1 MKKFKSVLAM
11 LLALIMLLSCVASAF
26 AATDKTG
33 AEDIAETEKPAATL
47 RQLKGYKSESFL
59 RSNSYKYA
67 ADETVR
73 AIVILSGDPEAD
85 IAERGTERAVSQR
98 TKLMRQHESV
108 RKSMSGIKYEL
119 AHEFTALTNGFSCD
133 VAYGDLD
140 QIAALDGV
148 EAVYIAN
155 RYASPELV
163 KEKETRMAS
172 SNAFFTGI
180 DDSYSYYGADGTGM
194 VIAVL
199 DTGLN
204 TTHEAFADADGNCAN
219 YGVLTEG
226 DISAAAAPGV
236 YINAKV
242 PFAYDYADLDND
254 VTDYEGHGTHVSGIA
269 TGCAY
274 DEGEGAYTFLGAA
287 SGAQLVS
294 MKIFHDDE
302 PGTSSDIYFAAL
314 EDAYRL
320 GVDVVNMSIGSQNGF
335 TYDSE
340 LETVVFGNIY
350 RRLANSGIVMSV
362 AAGNEY
368 SMAENSAMGYIGPE
382 YQDYGTVASPATY
395 EGNVSVASVENYL
408 YLSYILT
415 TDAGSFAYT
424 DSSDNALWLSTF
436 GGKTADYVIVPDPED
451 PSSISY
457 GYEEDYDGVD
467 VAGKIAVI
475 QRGDITFE
483 EKVEFAANA
492 GAIGCIVVNNQPGTI
507 SMAIETFEIPAVSVE
522 QSAADALI
530 GASEYKV
537 ETPDEKQYVENA
549 NAGLMSDF
557 SNWGTSPMLTLDPA
571 VTSVGGMIYSSM
583 NTGDADYDVLS
594 GTSMATPNFAGTI
607 ATVMQYLGEVY
618 GLEKKD
624 RADAALALL
633 ESTAEILYDEYG
645 YPYSPRKQGAGLAN
659 ACYALDTMDM
669 SGYILN
675 PLQELGDDAKR
686 TGHYTFTAE
695 IRNDSTYD
703 LFYLPETYLMYD
715 YVYDYY
721 EGTEDEPLY
730 INDLSSD
737 YLYYGNEGYAEVTY
751 EIGGADV
758 ADGFTLAAGESA
770 SVQVD
775 ILLDADIMDYF
786 DEQFVNGNYVE
797 GYVIFNDIETDEG
810 ELVYF
815 DEEDNAYKLD
825 EVGAYLLDGETYE
838 PILDGG
844 ERTYYEGDAEDLGLY
859 VYSSTHATLLAYY
872 GDWTDGDV
880 LESCDFRDLI
890 DAEYFV
896 NTEVADEDG
905 YTYADYGY
913 TGADLLEFYTSP
925 NMAYSAI
932 MFFGEPYDLVWYLG
946 DNLYDYVAFYE
957 EHVSITTDAAD
968 GDGYYANGFYLE
980 PYQLRNCRNLIM
992 TIMNAETGE
1001 VYFVDN
1007 TEYLPKS
1014 FYDEEGGAWMPMGAF
1029 YWDGTDA
1036 DGEFVPSGTVVNV
1049 NFDAVLPYEHA
1060 NDKDGWEGTL
1070 LENVWNFNI
1079 LVDSTAPVIESAE
1092 FDKGA
1097 QTVTV
1102 TASDESYLANIVIG
1116 YPTYDEEWEE
1126 YTYEDYDWVSLSSD
1140 EAGAS
1145 FTATF
1150 DVSELVEAGFEDICV
1165 SVLDYATNV
1174 SETYVALN
1182 ACDHTNTEIRDA
1194 VAAGCETEGYSG
1206 DTYCADCGEFLFAGE
1221 TIEPTGHHFDTGV
1234 ISKQPTCTEEG
1245 ERTHLCPGCG
1255 SIYTTVIAAYGHAF
1269 GEWTVTKPATATTKG
1284 EESRAC
1290 ANCETVETRE
1300 IPAKGYSKC
1309 YVESFTD
1316 CPDKWYHEA
1325 IDFVVEAGLMDG
1337 TGLKTFAP
1345 KSSMTRAMI
1354 VTVLYRMESSPEVT
1368 ALSSFKDVAK
1378 DAWYAE
1384 AVSWAQDTGVV
1395 TGYSD
1400 DKFGPEDNVTREQ
1413 IATILWRYENRPES
1427 TADLSE
1433 FKDADKISAYAE
1445 DAMNWA
1451 VAEGILN
1458 GDNGNLKPK
1467 DNATRAEFACMIMR
1481 YFGGSYECES
1491 MKNWD
1496 K

>member
-33 AEDIAETEKPAATL
+33 AEDIAETEKPAATI

-85 IAERGTERAVSQR
+85 VAERGTQRAINQR
-98 TKLMRQHESV
+98 SRLLKQHEGV
-108 RKSMSGIKYEL
+108 RKGMSGIKYEL

-180 DDSYSYYGADGTGM
+180 DDTYSYYGADGTGM

-204 TTHEAFADADGNCAN
+204 TTHEAFADADGNCAT
-219 YGVLTEG
+219 YGVLTKE
-226 DISAAAAPGV
+226 DISVAAAPGV

-242 PFAYDYADLDND
+242 PFAYDYADLDKD
-254 VTDYEGHGTHVSGIA
+254 VTDHDGHGTHVSGIA
-269 TGCAY
+269 TGCTY
-274 DEGEGAYTFLGAA
+274 DAAEGAYTFLGAA
-287 SGAQLVS
+287 SGAQLVN

-302 PGTSSDIYFAAL
+302 GGTSSDIYFAAL

-350 RRLANSGIVMSV
+350 LRLANSGIVLSV
-362 AAGNEY
+362 AGGNEY

-382 YQDYGTVASPATY
+382 YQDYGTVGSPATY

-408 YLSYILT
+408 YPSYVLT
-415 TDAGSFAYT
+415 TDAGSFGYT
-424 DSSDNALWLSTF
+424 DSSEDGLWLRTF
-436 GGKTADYVIVPDPED
+436 GGKTVDYIVVPDSED
-451 PSSISY
+451 PTAISC

-507 SMAIETFEIPAVSVE
+507 SMAIETFEIPAVSTE
-522 QSAADALI
+522 MSAADYFLN
-530 GASEYKV
+530 ASETKV
-537 ETPDEKQYVENA
+537 ETSTEKEYIENA

-571 VTSVGGMIYSSM
+571 ITSVGGQVYSSVQ
-583 NTGDADYDVLS
+583 TGDTDYDVYS

-669 SGYILN
+669 SGYILD
-675 PLQELGDDAKR
+675 PLQELGDDAAR

-730 INDLSSD
+730 INSLTSD
-737 YLYYGNEGYAEVTY
+737 YIYLGDFGYATVTY
-751 EIGGADV
+751 EIDGSDV
-758 ADGFTLAAGESA
+758 SDGFTLNAGDST
-770 SVQVD
+770 SVKVD
-775 ILLDADIMDYF
+775 IQLDADIMDYF

-844 ERTYYEGDAEDLGLY
+844 EKTYYEGDAEDLGLY

-946 DNLYDYVAFYE
+946 DNLYDYVPFYE
-957 EHVSITTDAAD
+957 EHVSITTDDTDA
-968 GDGYYANGFYLE
+968 DGYYANGFYLE

-992 TIMNAETGE
+992 TVTDAETGE
-1001 VYFVDN
+1001 VYFTDD
-1007 TEYLPKS
+1007 TEYLPKAY
-1014 FYDEEGGAWMPMGAF
+1014 FDEENGAWGASGAF

-1036 DGEFVPSGTVVNV
+1036 DGEYVPSGTVVNV
-1049 NFDAVLPYEHA
+1049 NFDAVLPYSS
-1060 NDKDGWEGTL
+1060 DSKDGTL
-1070 LENVWNFNI
+1070 VENVWNFNV

-1092 FDKGA
+1092 FDKAA

-1102 TASDESYLANIVIG
+1102 TASDENYLANIVIG

-1126 YTYEDYDWVSLSSD
+1126 YTYEDYDWVSFSSD

-1150 DVSELVEAGFEDICV
+1150 DVSELIDEGFEEICV
-1165 SVLDYATNV
+1165 SALDYATNV
-1174 SETYVALN
+1174 TEAYVEIN
-1182 ACDHTNTEIRDA
+1182 PCDHSNTEIRDA
-1194 VAAGCETEGYSG
+1194 VPAGCETEGYSG
-1206 DTYCADCGEFLFAGE
+1206 DTYCADCGELLAAGKV
-1221 TIEPTGHHFDTGV
+1221 TEPTGHHYDTGV
-1234 ISKQPTCTEEG
+1234 ISKQPTCTEAG
-1245 ERTHLCPGCG
+1245 ERTYCCPGCG
-1255 SIYTTVIAAYGHAF
+1255 STYTTVIAAYGHTF
-1269 GEWTVTKPATATTKG
+1269 GEWVVTKPATATMKG
-1284 EESRAC
+1284 EETRT
-1290 ANCETVETRE
+1290 CEDCGETETRE
-1300 IPAKGYSKC
+1300 IAPTGYSKC
-1309 YVESFTD
+1309 YVKSFND
-1316 CPDKWYHEA
+1316 CPEKWYHEA

-1337 TGLKTFAP
+1337 TGLKTFDP
-1345 KSSMTRAMI
+1345 KGSMTRAMI
-1354 VTVLYRMESSPEVT
+1354 VTVLYRMEGSPKIT
-1368 ALSSFKDVAK
+1368 ALSSFKDVAEN
-1378 DAWYAE
+1378 AWYAE

-1395 TGYSD
+1395 LGYSA
-1400 DKFGPEDNVTREQ
+1400 DKFAPNDNVTREQ

-1427 TADLSE
+1427 EADLSE
-1433 FKDADKISAYAE
+1433 FKDADKISKYAE

-1451 VAEGILN
+1451 VAEGILKGSN
-1458 GDNGNLKPK
+1458 GKLKPT
-1467 DNATRAEFACMIMR
+1467 DFATRAEFACMVMR
-1481 YFGGSYECES
+1481 YLGGSYECES

>member
-33 AEDIAETEKPAATL
+33 AEDIAETEKPAATI

-85 IAERGTERAVSQR
+85 VAERGTQRAINQR
-98 TKLMRQHESV
+98 SRLLKQHEGV
-108 RKSMSGIKYEL
+108 RKGMSGIKYEL

-180 DDSYSYYGADGTGM
+180 DDTYSYYGADGTGM

-204 TTHEAFADADGNCAN
+204 TTHEAFADADGNCAT
-219 YGVLTEG
+219 YGVLTKE

-242 PFAYDYADLDND
+242 PFAYDYADLDKD
-254 VTDYEGHGTHVSGIA
+254 VTDHNGHGTHVSGIA

-274 DEGEGAYTFLGAA
+274 DAAEGAYTFLGAA
-287 SGAQLVS
+287 SGAQLLS

-302 PGTSSDIYFAAL
+302 GGTSSDIYFAAL

-320 GVDVVNMSIGSQNGF
+320 GADVINMSIGSQNGF

-350 RRLANSGIVMSV
+350 LRLANSGIVLSV
-362 AAGNEY
+362 AGGNEY

-382 YQDYGTVASPATY
+382 YQDYGTIGSPATY
-395 EGNVSVASVENYL
+395 EGNVSVASLENYI
-408 YLSYILT
+408 YPSYVLI
-415 TDAGSFAYT
+415 TDAGSFGYT
-424 DSSDNALWLSTF
+424 DSSEDGLWMNTF
-436 GGKTADYVIVPDPED
+436 GGKTADYVVVPNPED
-451 PSSISY
+451 PTAISF
-457 GYEEDYDGVD
+457 GHEEDYDGVD

-492 GAIGCIVVNNQPGTI
+492 GAIGCIVINNDAGVI
-507 SMAIETFEIPAVSVE
+507 SMKIETFEIPAVSTE
-522 QSAADALI
+522 MSAADYFLN
-530 GASEYKV
+530 ASETKV
-537 ETPDEKQYVENA
+537 ETSTEKEYIENA

-571 VTSVGGMIYSSM
+571 ITSVGGQVYSSVQ
-583 NTGDADYDVLS
+583 TGDADYDVYS

-633 ESTAEILYDEYG
+633 ESTAEIRYDEYG

-659 ACYALDTMDM
+659 ACYALHTMDK

-686 TGHYTFTAE
+686 TGHYTFDLDLV
-695 IRNDSTYD
+695 NDSTWER
-703 LFYLPETYLMYD
+703 FYLPETYLMYD
-715 YVYDYY
+715 HVDDYY

-730 INDLSSD
+730 INDLRSD
-737 YLYYGNEGYAEVTY
+737 CLYYGNEGYAEVTY

-758 ADGFTLAAGESA
+758 ADGFTLNAGESV
-770 SVQVD
+770 SVKVD
-775 ILLDADIMDYF
+775 IRLDKEIMDYF
-786 DEQFVNGNYVE
+786 DEQFINGNYVE
-797 GYVIFNDIETDEG
+797 GYVIFNDIKTDEG

-844 ERTYYEGDAEDLGLY
+844 EKTYYEGDAEDLGLY

-872 GDWTDGDV
+872 GDWTDGDI
-880 LESCDFRDLI
+880 LEAADFRDLI

-896 NTEVADEDG
+896 NTTEADDEG

-932 MFFGEPYDLVWYLG
+932 MFFGEPYDRVWYLG
-946 DNLYDYVAFYE
+946 DNLFDYVPFYE

-992 TIMNAETGE
+992 
-1001 VYFVDN
+1001 
-1007 TEYLPKS
+1007 
-1014 FYDEEGGAWMPMGAF
+1014 
-1029 YWDGTDA
+1029 
-1036 DGEFVPSGTVVNV
+1036 
-1049 NFDAVLPYEHA
+1049 
-1060 NDKDGWEGTL
+1060 
-1070 LENVWNFNI
+1070 
-1079 LVDSTAPVIESAE
+1079 
-1092 FDKGA
+1092 
-1097 QTVTV
+1097 
-1102 TASDESYLANIVIG
+1102 
-1116 YPTYDEEWEE
+1116 
-1126 YTYEDYDWVSLSSD
+1126 
-1140 EAGAS
+1140 
-1145 FTATF
+1145 
-1150 DVSELVEAGFEDICV
+1150 
-1165 SVLDYATNV
+1165 
-1174 SETYVALN
+1174 
-1182 ACDHTNTEIRDA
+1182 
-1194 VAAGCETEGYSG
+1194 
-1206 DTYCADCGEFLFAGE
+1206 
-1221 TIEPTGHHFDTGV
+1221 
-1234 ISKQPTCTEEG
+1234 
-1245 ERTHLCPGCG
+1245 
-1255 SIYTTVIAAYGHAF
+1255 
-1269 GEWTVTKPATATTKG
+1269 
-1284 EESRAC
+1284 
-1290 ANCETVETRE
+1290 
-1300 IPAKGYSKC
+1300 
-1309 YVESFTD
+1309 
-1316 CPDKWYHEA
+1316 
-1325 IDFVVEAGLMDG
+1325 
-1337 TGLKTFAP
+1337 
-1345 KSSMTRAMI
+1345 
-1354 VTVLYRMESSPEVT
+1354 
-1368 ALSSFKDVAK
+1368 
-1378 DAWYAE
+1378 
-1384 AVSWAQDTGVV
+1384 
-1395 TGYSD
+1395 
-1400 DKFGPEDNVTREQ
+1400 
-1413 IATILWRYENRPES
+1413 
-1427 TADLSE
+1427 
-1433 FKDADKISAYAE
+1433 
-1445 DAMNWA
+1445 
-1451 VAEGILN
+1451 
-1458 GDNGNLKPK
+1458 
-1467 DNATRAEFACMIMR
+1467 
-1481 YFGGSYECES
+1481 
-1491 MKNWD
+1491 
-1496 K
+1496 

>member
-11 LLALIMLLSCVASAF
+11 LLALIMILSCVASAF

-33 AEDIAETEKPAATL
+33 AEDVAETEKPAATL
-47 RQLKGYKSESFL
+47 RQLKGYKSENFL

-85 IAERGTERAVSQR
+85 VAERGTERAVSQR

-119 AHEFTALTNGFSCD
+119 AYDLTALTNGFSCD

-140 QIAALDGV
+140 KIAALDGV

-155 RYASPELV
+155 HYAAPELV

-180 DDSYSYYGADGTGM
+180 DDSYRYYGVDGTGM

-219 YGVLTEG
+219 YGVLTEE
-226 DISAAAAPGV
+226 DISRAAAPGV

-242 PFAYDYADLDND
+242 PFAYDYADLDKD
-254 VTDYEGHGTHVSGIA
+254 VTDHNGHGTHVSGIA
-269 TGCAY
+269 TGCTY
-274 DEGEGAYTFLGAA
+274 DAAEGAYTFLGAA
-287 SGAQLVS
+287 SGAQLVN

-350 RRLANSGIVMSV
+350 LRLANSGIVLSV
-362 AAGNEY
+362 AGGNEY
-368 SMAENSAMGYIGPE
+368 SMAKNSAMGYIGPE
-382 YQDYGTVASPATY
+382 YQDYGTVGSPATY

-408 YLSYILT
+408 YPSYVLT
-415 TDAGSFAYT
+415 TDAGSFGYT
-424 DSSDNALWLSTF
+424 DSSEDGLWMNTF
-436 GGKTADYVIVPDPED
+436 GGKTADYVVVPNPED
-451 PSSISY
+451 PTAISF
-457 GYEEDYDGVD
+457 GHEEDYDGVD

-492 GAIGCIVVNNQPGTI
+492 GAIGCIVINNDAGVI
-507 SMAIETFEIPAVSVE
+507 SMKIETFEIPAVSTE
-522 QSAADALI
+522 MSAADYFLN
-530 GASEYKV
+530 ASETKV
-537 ETPDEKQYVENA
+537 ETSTEKEYIENA

-624 RADAALALL
+624 RADTAIALL
-633 ESTAEILYDEYG
+633 ESTAEILYDEYD

-669 SGYILN
+669 SGYILD
-675 PLQELGDDAKR
+675 PLQELGDDAAR

-715 YVYDYY
+715 YVYNYY

-737 YLYYGNEGYAEVTY
+737 YLYYGNEGYATVTY
-751 EIGGADV
+751 EIDGSDV
-758 ADGFTLAAGESA
+758 SDGFTLNAGDST
-770 SVQVD
+770 SVKVD
-775 ILLDADIMDYF
+775 IQLDADIMDYF

-797 GYVIFNDIETDEG
+797 GYVIFNDTENDEG

-815 DEEDNAYKLD
+815 DEEGNAYKFD
-825 EVGAYLLDGETYE
+825 EAGAYLVDAETYE

-844 ERTYYEGDAEDLGLY
+844 AKTYYEGDAEDLDLY

-880 LESCDFRDLI
+880 LETADFRDLI
-890 DAEYFV
+890 DAEYWV
-896 NTEVADEDG
+896 NTTAADEDG

-913 TGADLLEFYTSP
+913 TGFDLLDFYTNP
-925 NMAYSAI
+925 NMAYSAV

-946 DNLYDYVAFYE
+946 DNLYDFVPFYE
-957 EHVSITTDAAD
+957 EHVSITTDDTDA
-968 GDGYYANGFYLE
+968 DGYYANGFYLE

-992 TIMNAETGE
+992 TVTDAETGE
-1001 VYFVDN
+1001 VYFTDD
-1007 TEYLPKS
+1007 TEYLPKAY
-1014 FYDEEGGAWMPMGAF
+1014 FDEENGAWGASGAF

-1036 DGEFVPSGTVVNV
+1036 DGEYVPSGTVVNV
-1049 NFDAVLPYEHA
+1049 NFDAVLPYSS
-1060 NDKDGWEGTL
+1060 DSKDGTL
-1070 LENVWNFNI
+1070 VENVWNFNV

-1102 TASDESYLANIVIG
+1102 TASDERYLANIVIG
-1116 YPTYDEEWEE
+1116 YPVYDEEWDE
-1126 YTYEDYDWVSLSSD
+1126 YTYEDYDFVSFSSD

-1150 DVSELVEAGFEDICV
+1150 DVSELIDEGFEEICV
-1165 SVLDYATNV
+1165 SALDYATNV
-1174 SETYVALN
+1174 AEAHVVIMP
-1182 ACDHTNTEIRDA
+1182 CDHSNTEIRDA

-1206 DTYCADCGEFLFAGE
+1206 DTYCADCGEFLAAGE
-1221 TIEPTGHHFDTGV
+1221 VLEATGHHFDTGV
-1234 ISKQPTCTEEG
+1234 VSKQPTCTEDG
-1245 ERTHLCPGCG
+1245 VRTHLCPGCG
-1255 SIYTTVIAAYGHAF
+1255 STYTTVIAPYGHTF
-1269 GEWTVTKPATATTKG
+1269 GEWVVTKPATAAMKG
-1284 EESRAC
+1284 EESRT
-1290 ANCETVETRE
+1290 CEDCGTVETRE
-1300 IPAKGYSKC
+1300 IAPNGYSKC
-1309 YVESFTD
+1309 YVKSYND
-1316 CPDKWYHEA
+1316 CPEKWYHEA
-1325 IDFVVEAGLMDG
+1325 IDFAVEAGLMDG
-1337 TGLKTFAP
+1337 TGLKTFDP
-1345 KSSMTRAMI
+1345 DGTMTRGMV
-1354 VTVLYRMESSPEVT
+1354 VTVLYRMEGTPEVT

-1378 DAWYAE
+1378 NAWYAD

-1395 TGYSD
+1395 AGYSA

-1413 IATILWRYENRPES
+1413 IAAILWRYENRPER
-1427 TADLSE
+1427 TADLSK
-1433 FKDADKISAYAE
+1433 FKDADKIHTYAE

-1451 VAEGILN
+1451 VAEGILS
-1458 GDNGNLKPK
+1458 GDNGKLKPM

-1481 YFGGSYECES
+1481 CLGGSYECES
-1491 MKNWD
+1491 MKNWN